1 MPGTNVA
8 LHAYALCLVHTW
20 SHLTSFVR
28 VLAGQAVDPFKYTA
42 FWWLGTGGGGG
53 TGARS
58 LDRLQCL
65 QCLLCAQMAMLCIYV
80 CLTRAR
86 DFCTLQCANH

>member
-1 MPGTNVA
+1 MV
-8 LHAYALCLVHTW
+8 
-20 SHLTSFVR
+20 
-28 VLAGQAVDPFKYTA
+28 
-42 FWWLGTGGGGG
+42 
-53 TGARS
+53 ARS

-86 DFCTLQCANH
+86 DFCTLQCAHHRNRLIEAVMWICGCLCLAVIVASSAVLGAPSER